1 MDLEDDE
8 DEDIKPKPSKQKK
21 AAGSSLHKEGKVYK
35 KKKKTIFTQWD
46 DRYLVLDGDKLKF
59 YADSTKQTLIRTLC
73 LKTEV
78 TTVCFH
84 YDENAPTQSKR
95 MAIKDR
101 DESRF
106 DVYVSKPIPRAF
118 MLKVD
123 NENVWE
129 AEDWVNTIKAAI
141 N

>member
-8 DEDIKPKPSKQKK
+8 EEEDHKVKSKKK
-21 AAGSSLHKEGKVYK
+21 AGVKKKIYKEGKVLK

-46 DRYLVLDGDKLKF
+46 ERYLVLEGDKLLF
-59 YADSTKQTLIRTLC
+59 YADSAKKTLIRTLSI
-73 LKTEV
+73 KTEV
-78 TTVCFH
+78 STVCFH

-95 MAIKDR
+95 IAIKDK

-106 DVYVSKPIPRAF
+106 DVYVTKPIPRTF
-118 MLKVD
+118 MLRAD

-129 AEDWVNTIKAAI
+129 AEDWINTI
-141 N
+141 